1 MSQKTNDLPSDRK
14 TPGET
19 MKPPML
25 QGLGNQ
31 AALSNAASRRMIAA
45 QLKSGA
51 ANHARHHV
59 SRQTQS

>member
-1 MSQKTNDLPSDRK
+1 MSPKTNDLPSDRK
-14 TPGET
+14 TPRET
-19 MKPPML
+19 MKPSML

-51 ANHARHHV
+51 ANHSRHHAP
-59 SRQTQS
+59 RKAQS